1 MRASPALERRLL
13 AALRGTRAG
22 ASTPSFEGVLA
33 ALDSVARRLDDDPK
47 AKRVLGASR
56 VIKTQDQRLAVR
68 LVASHLADRPRN
80 LQAWASA
87 LLAHEQPSFRAV
99 GVGLLPHLYPRRPKF
114 AVAQFLHFADDDNW
128 VVREWA
134 GGAAGSVLNAH
145 FDEFYPVIAPWTR
158 HASENVR
165 RAVVIATMQAF
176 DRKRPQPERAEPLLR
191 LHDTLVSD
199 RAEYVRVNLGPFA
212 IGAMILSH
220 YPEATLERLRKWA
233 RLEDEAA
240 RWNVAMVW
248 TSAGARQYAGSGVE
262 LLTRLATDER
272 RFVWRAVAA
281 AMIKLTRTRP
291 DVCRPVVEAWAR
303 DPKRAHVAQVVR
315 QYLK

>member
-1 MRASPALERRLL
+1 MSASHALERRLL
-13 AALRGTRAG
+13 AALQVT
-22 ASTPSFEGVLA
+22 SVTTPSFEGVLA

-47 AKRVLGASR
+47 AHKVLGASL
-56 VIKTQDQRLAVR
+56 VIKTDDQRLAVR
-68 LVASHLADRPRN
+68 LIASHLADRPSD

-87 LLAHEQPSFRAV
+87 LLAHEQPSFRAI
-99 GVGLLPHLYPRRPKF
+99 GVGLLPYLYPRRRRF
-114 AVAQFLHFADDDNW
+114 AATQLVRSADDDNW

-134 GGAAGSVLNAH
+134 GSAAGDVLNAH
-145 FDEFYPVIAPWTR
+145 FDKFYPVMEQWTR

-191 LHDTLVSD
+191 LHDALISD

-220 YPEATLERLRKWA
+220 YPEATLKRLHKWA
-233 RLEDEAA
+233 RLKDEAA

-248 TSAGARQYAGSGVE
+248 TSAGARKYAESGLE
-262 LLTRLATDER
+262 LLAQLATDER
-272 RFVWRAVAA
+272 RFVWRAVAS
-281 AMIKLTRTRP
+281 AMVKLVRARP
-291 DVCRPVVEAWAR
+291 DVCRPAVEAWTR
-303 DPKRAHVAQVVR
+303 DPRRAHVAEVVR
-315 QYLK
+315 QHLK

>member
-1 MRASPALERRLL
+1 MERQLL
-13 AALRGTRAG
+13 AALTATRAG
-22 ASTPSFEGVLA
+22 ASMPSFEGVLA

-47 AKRVLGASR
+47 AKKVLCASYI
-56 VIKTQDQRLAVR
+56 IKTDDQRLAVR
-68 LVASHLADRPRN
+68 LVASHLAGRPGD

-99 GVGLLPHLYPRRPKF
+99 GVGLLPYLYPRRRKF
-114 AVAQFLHFADDDNW
+114 AAAQLLRFADDDNW
-128 VVREWA
+128 IVREWA
-134 GGAAGSVLNAH
+134 GSAAGDVLNAH
-145 FDEFYPVIAPWTR
+145 FDEFYQVIEQWTR

-176 DRKRPQPERAEPLLR
+176 DRKRPEPERAEPLLR
-191 LHDTLVSD
+191 LHDALISD

-220 YPEATLERLRKWA
+220 YPEATLKRLRKWA
-233 RLEDEAA
+233 RLKNEAA

-248 TSAGARQYAGSGVE
+248 TSAGARKYVESGVK
-262 LLTRLATDER
+262 LLTLLATDER
-272 RFVWRAVAA
+272 RFVWRAVAS
-281 AMIKLTRTRP
+281 AMVKIARARP
-291 DVCRPVVEAWAR
+291 DVGWPVVEAWAP
-303 DPKRAHVAQVVR
+303 DPKRAHVAEVVR